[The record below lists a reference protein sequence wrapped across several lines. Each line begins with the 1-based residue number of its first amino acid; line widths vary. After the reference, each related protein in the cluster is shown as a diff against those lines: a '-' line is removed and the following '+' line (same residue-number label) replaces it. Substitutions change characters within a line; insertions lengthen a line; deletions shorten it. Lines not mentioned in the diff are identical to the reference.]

1 MAGAARGLGNMNVR
15 KPLAP
20 LRQSLLIPDDWR
32 ACFDLDRASLGG
44 LWSASQWQIELEDQ
58 GRPGVG
64 LWRGEHLVAMACGW
78 LVLDELHITLV
89 AVALEQRRL
98 GLGGRVLEALLE
110 IARASGALH
119 ATLEVAP
126 GNGAAVALYRRFGFR
141 DGGLR
146 RGYYRNGDDA
156 LIQWLQLTASKD
168 EEPGCG

>member
-1 MAGAARGLGNMNVR
+1 VPPLPPLPTPTLFRLAPEHARACLDLDQAALGGIWSLAQWQRELKEEARPGLG
-15 KPLAP
+15 
-20 LRQSLLIPDDWR
+20 LRQGQTLLAI
-32 ACFDLDRASLGG
+32 
-44 LWSASQWQIELEDQ
+44 
-58 GRPGVG
+58 
-64 LWRGEHLVAMACGW
+64 ACGW

-110 IARASGALH
+110 IARASGALR